1 MAPQRLLQCSTA
13 LNDYH
18 IVSCRFNALSKA
30 GRITLDLSHLSL
42 AVTVWREK
50 ALKLLDGGNNRFI

>member
-1 MAPQRLLQCSTA
+1 MAPQRLLQCSTS
-13 LNDYH
+13 LKDYH

-30 GRITLDLSHLSL
+30 GRITLGLSRLSL

-50 ALKLLDGGNNRFI
+50 ALKLLDGRSN